1 MTSSTE
7 TGAGAGGGGAA
18 ALSPAESACLRV
30 LAGHMIPPSAAYGVP
45 GADDAAIFA
54 DMMTTVGRDREAL
67 SRTLAR
73 VDEAAGGRLSAPP
86 RAAQAAL
93 IARLRAA
100 EPGLFA
106 VVEAVVSRAYYRD
119 DRVLRSLGFEPRP
132 PFPKGYA
139 VEEGDWSLLDPVRER
154 GPIHRDAG

>member
-7 TGAGAGGGGAA
+7 SGAGAGGGGAV

-73 VDEAAGGRLSAPP
+73 VDEAAGGRLSALP
-86 RAAQAAL
+86 RATQAVL

-119 DRVLRSLGFEPRP
+119 DRVLRSLGLEPRP

-139 VEEGDWSLLDPVRER
+139 VEEGDWSLLDPVRDR

>member
-7 TGAGAGGGGAA
+7 TAAGMEGGAGA
-18 ALSPAESACLRV
+18 ALSPAASDCLRL
-30 LAGHMIPPSAAYGVP
+30 LAGHMIPASAAYGVP

-54 DMMTTVGRDREAL
+54 DMKTTVGRDRAALARTLSHVDAAAGGSFAAL
-67 SRTLAR
+67 SR
-73 VDEAAGGRLSAPP
+73 
-86 RAAQAAL
+86 AAQVDL
-93 IARLRAA
+93 IARLRARDPA
-100 EPGLFA
+100 PFA

-119 DRVLRSLGFEPRP
+119 DRVLRSIGVEPRP

-139 VEEGDWSLLDPVRER
+139 VEQGDWSLLDPVRRR